1 MPFFLLT
8 YQHPCVTL
16 HKVVAVS
23 TFYRRN
29 LHERF
34 VVSITEL
41 HRYLQKLKELEM
53 GQMDLKAGYTMCL
66 YYLGKHPEGL
76 TATQLTELC
85 KEDKA
90 AISRTLSQLSSK
102 GLVSC
107 ELPEH
112 KRSYRTL
119 YYLTEEGNTVV
130 KKISSRIY
138 SALAHGGDGMTEE
151 QRLNLYDSL
160 ERISHNLEQYLTEFS
175 VKHPTEK

>member
-1 MPFFLLT
+1 MFFQENGQYRCAVYLRLSRSDGDQQESNSIKNQRALL
-8 YQHPCVTL
+8 
-16 HKVVAVS
+16 
-23 TFYRRN
+23 N
-29 LHERF
+29 
-34 VVSITEL
+34 
-41 HRYLQKLKELEM
+41 
-53 GQMDLKAGYTMCL
+53 D
-66 YYLGKHPEGL
+66 YLGKHPEGL

-160 ERISHNLEQYLTEFS
+160 ERISHNLEQYLTEIS

>member
-1 MPFFLLT
+1 MQDRF
-8 YQHPCVTL
+8 
-16 HKVVAVS
+16 
-23 TFYRRN
+23 
-29 LHERF
+29 ERF

-119 YYLTEEGNTVV
+119 YVSGKCSLRGALGRVRYPFASGYIAGVSCCLLLSDRRRQYCSQKDQFPDLFRTG
-130 KKISSRIY
+130 SR
-138 SALAHGGDGMTEE
+138 
-151 QRLNLYDSL
+151 R
-160 ERISHNLEQYLTEFS
+160 
-175 VKHPTEK
+175 

>member
-1 MPFFLLT
+1 MQDRF
-8 YQHPCVTL
+8 
-16 HKVVAVS
+16 
-23 TFYRRN
+23 
-29 LHERF
+29 ERF
-34 VVSITEL
+34 VISITEL

-53 GQMDLKAGYTMCL
+53 GQLDLKAGYTMCL

-90 AISRTLSQLSSK
+90 AISRTLSQLGAK

-107 ELPEH
+107 ELPGN

-119 YYLTEEGNTVV
+119 YYLTEDGSAIV

-138 SALAHGGDGMTEE
+138 AALAHGGDGMTEE
-151 QRLNLYDSL
+151 QRINLYDSL
-160 ERISHNLEQYLTEFS
+160 ERISHNLEQYLAEFPS
-175 VKHPTEK
+175 EHPSEK

>member
-1 MPFFLLT
+1 M
-8 YQHPCVTL
+8 QD
-16 HKVVAVS
+16 
-23 TFYRRN
+23 RI
-29 LHERF
+29 ERF

-53 GQMDLKAGYTMCL
+53 GQLDLKAGYTMCL
-66 YYLGKHPEGL
+66 YHLGKHPEGL

-90 AISRTLSQLSSK
+90 AISRTLSQLSAK

-107 ELPEH
+107 ELPEN

-119 YYLTEEGNTVV
+119 V
-130 KKISSRIY
+130 KKIGSRIY

-151 QRLNLYDSL
+151 QRVNLYDSL
-160 ERISHNLEQYLTEFS
+160 ERISHNLEQYLAEFPS
-175 VKHPTEK
+175 EPPQKNEQEETFN

>member
-1 MPFFLLT
+1 MQDRF
-8 YQHPCVTL
+8 
-16 HKVVAVS
+16 
-23 TFYRRN
+23 
-29 LHERF
+29 ERF

-53 GQMDLKAGYTMCL
+53 GQLDLKAGYTMC
-66 YYLGKHPEGL
+66 PEGL

-90 AISRTLSQLSSK
+90 AISRTLSQLSAK

-107 ELPEH
+107 ELPEN

-119 YYLTEEGNTVV
+119 YYLTEEGSTVV
-130 KKISSRIY
+130 KKIGSRIY

-151 QRLNLYDSL
+151 QRVNLYDSL
-160 ERISHNLEQYLTEFS
+160 ERISHNLEQYLAEFPS
-175 VKHPTEK
+175 EHPPKK